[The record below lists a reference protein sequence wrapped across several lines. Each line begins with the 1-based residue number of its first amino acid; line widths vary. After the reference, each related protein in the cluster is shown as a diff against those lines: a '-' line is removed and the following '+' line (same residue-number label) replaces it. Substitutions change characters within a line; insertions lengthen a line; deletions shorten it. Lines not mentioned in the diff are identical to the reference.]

1 MSNNAKACRRW
12 QIAVCA
18 ALAFAASAGCSSG
31 TYPVRGKLLYK
42 DNGEPVKE
50 LAGFTVTFTSESV
63 HKSAYGTIQE
73 DGTFRLMSLR
83 PDDGALPGVYKVVI
97 TQPHPMP
104 DRPERRLPVVDE
116 DYENPSKTPLTA
128 EVEAKSQNEFTFS
141 LERIKPKPKAKK
153 G

>member
-1 MSNNAKACRRW
+1 
-12 QIAVCA
+12 
-18 ALAFAASAGCSSG
+18 
-31 TYPVRGKLLYK
+31 
-42 DNGEPVKE
+42 
-50 LAGFTVTFTSESV
+50 
-63 HKSAYGTIQE
+63 
-73 DGTFRLMSLR
+73 
-83 PDDGALPGVYKVVI
+83 
-97 TQPHPMP
+97 MP